1 MGAVKTRLTD
11 ILEVEHP
18 VMLAGMGGVSYSA
31 LVAAVSEAG
40 GFGCMGASTMSLARM
55 ETEMAAVRAATDK
68 PFGVDLLTAMPGD
81 MPAQVQSIIDH
92 GGRVFV
98 AGLGVPRDVVALCHD
113 NNVLVA
119 SMCGKVRHAIAAV
132 AAGCDLVI
140 AQGTEAGGHTGTV
153 ATMAL
158 VPQIVDVVEGR
169 VPVVAAGGLFDGR
182 GLAAALTL
190 GAEGVWVGTRFI
202 ATPEAYG
209 TPGYKDRLLAMAE
222 DDTVITKGFTGK
234 TCRVARNAYTQYWDE
249 HAAEIQPF
257 PAQFMRSMEDGANH
271 LGAGPDTEVDPD
283 REFWPA
289 GQGVGAIDEL
299 VPAGEIVRRFVAEAE
314 AVLDRVSAL
323 R

>member
-1 MGAVKTRLTD
+1 MGCVKTRLTD

-40 GFGCMGASTMSLARM
+40 GFGCMGASTMSMERM
-55 ETEMAAVRAATDK
+55 EAEMTAVRSATDK

-98 AGLGVPRDVVALCHD
+98 AGLGVPRDVVNLCHD

-119 SMCGKVRHAIAAV
+119 SMCGKVRHAVAAV

-158 VPQIVDVVEGR
+158 VPQIVDVVEGK

-190 GAEGVWVGTRFI
+190 GADGIWVGTRFI

-234 TCRVARNAYTQYWDE
+234 TCRVARNDYTQYWEE
-249 HAAEIQPF
+249 HLDEIQPF
-257 PAQFMRSMEDGANH
+257 PAQFIRSMNEGANH

-299 VPAGEIVRRFVAEAE
+299 IPAGELVRKFVAEAE
-314 AVLDRVSAL
+314 AVLDRVSSL